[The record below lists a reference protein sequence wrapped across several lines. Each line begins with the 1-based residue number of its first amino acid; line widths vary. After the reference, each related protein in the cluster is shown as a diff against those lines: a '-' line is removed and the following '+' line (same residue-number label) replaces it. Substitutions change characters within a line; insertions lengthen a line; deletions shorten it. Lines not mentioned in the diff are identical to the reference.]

1 MHRLLNFLTIEGT
14 EVFRQSFSQLTSR
27 LACYMYKPSATGSYD
42 CGSTQ
47 LGMVASST
55 VAHAHWPAA
64 PQNDAPRLKIQVQ
77 PKDPNS

>member
-1 MHRLLNFLTIEGT
+1 MFRLT
-14 EVFRQSFSQLTSR
+14 FSHLMSR
-27 LACYMYKPSATGSYD
+27 LACYMYKPRATGSYD

-64 PQNDAPRLKIQVQ
+64 PQNDAPRLKINVR
-77 PKDPNS
+77 PKSAQN

>member
-1 MHRLLNFLTIEGT
+1 MFRLT
-14 EVFRQSFSQLTSR
+14 FSQLMSR

-64 PQNDAPRLKIQVQ
+64 PKTMPLA
-77 PKDPNS
+77 

>member
-1 MHRLLNFLTIEGT
+1 MFRLT
-14 EVFRQSFSQLTSR
+14 FSQLMSR

-64 PQNDAPRLKIQVQ
+64 THSTAPRLKINVRPQSAQ
-77 PKDPNS
+77 N

>member
-1 MHRLLNFLTIEGT
+1 MFRLT
-14 EVFRQSFSQLTSR
+14 FSQLMSR

-55 VAHAHWPAA
+55 VAHAHLPAA
-64 PQNDAPRLKIQVQ
+64 PQNDAPRLKINVRPQDRQ
-77 PKDPNS
+77 P

>member
-1 MHRLLNFLTIEGT
+1 MFRLT
-14 EVFRQSFSQLTSR
+14 FSQLMSR

-64 PQNDAPRLKIQVQ
+64 PQNDAPRLKINVRPKGPQ
-77 PKDPNS
+77 P